1 MLTQKM
7 QGQRKRKNVT
17 LIDENSYVELKRS
30 MMSIDDDIADVGA
43 CMLAMVVMSVIVVIL
58 MGRKGSALM
67 KVQVGAVI
75 TIIIIITIIKK
86 GQCIEGLGWGC

>member
-67 KVQVGAVI
+67 KVQGGAVI

>member
-1 MLTQKM
+1 MLTLRM
-7 QGQRKRKNVT
+7 QEQRKRKNVT
-17 LIDENSYVELKRS
+17 LIDKNSYVEVKRS
-30 MMSIDDDIADVGA
+30 MMSIDDDIADIGA

-67 KVQVGAVI
+67 KVQGGAVI